1 MIWIVVV
8 FVLGYLLITLEHNL
22 HINKAATALVAGVLC
37 WTIFALN
44 AVEVEPVVE
53 ELTHHLSEI
62 SAILFFLLAAMTIVE
77 IIDMHDGFDV
87 IVSRIETNSQRKL
100 FWIIS
105 LLAFFLS
112 SILDNLKATIV
123 LVSFLRKLV
132 PDKHERFFYAGLVV
146 VAANAGG
153 AFTPIGDVTT
163 TMLWIGGQVTTANII
178 QTLFLPS
185 VACLLVPLIYLSF
198 TKRGTIEK
206 RPNVASDE
214 IIPVHEANRDTTVLE
229 RRVVLI
235 LGVLSLVFVPVFKT
249 VTHLPPYMGVLLGLG
264 VLWTVTE
271 IIHRSKEEHVKNK
284 YSVLVALKK
293 VDTSTV
299 LFFLGILLSVGAL
312 QSAGQLASA
321 ATFLS
326 NEVGNFYLINFLV
339 GLFSSVVDNVPLV
352 AAMMRMYGGDFATDH
367 SFWEFLA
374 YCAGTGGSVLIIGS
388 AAGVAVMGM
397 EKIPFGWYLRK
408 ISLLALAGYIAGA
421 AVYLI
426 QLEVMG
432 GDEMPQAI
440 EVIDEQQ
447 SHQSLDHN
455 FTTSDM
461 LLIEQ

>member
-1 MIWIVVV
+1 MIWIVVI
-8 FVLGYLLITLEHNL
+8 FVIGYALITLEHNL

-37 WTIFALN
+37 WTVFALN
-44 AVEVEPVVE
+44 AVDVEPVVE
-53 ELTHHLSEI
+53 QLTHHLSEI

-87 IVSRIETNSQRKL
+87 IVSRIQTNSQRKL
-100 FWIIS
+100 FWIIA

-112 SILDNLKATIV
+112 SILDNLTATIV

-132 PDKHERFFYAGLVV
+132 PDKQERFFFAGIVV

-163 TMLWIGGQVTTANII
+163 TMLWIGGQVTTGNII

-185 VACLLVPLIYLSF
+185 VACLLIPLIYLSL
-198 TKRGTIEK
+198 TKKGTIEK
-206 RPNVASDE
+206 RPAVASDE
-214 IIPVHEANRDTTVLE
+214 QIPLHEADRDTSVFE
-229 RRVVLI
+229 RRIVLI
-235 LGVLSLVFVPVFKT
+235 LGVASLVFVPVFKT
-249 VTHLPPYMGVLLGLG
+249 ITHLPPYMGVLLGLG
-264 VLWTVTE
+264 VLWTVIE
-271 IIHRSKEEHVKNK
+271 IIHKRKEEHVKNK
-284 YSVLVALKK
+284 YSVLSALKK
-293 VDTSTV
+293 VDSATV
-299 LFFLGILLSVGAL
+299 LFFLGILLSVGAM

-326 NEVGNFYLINFLV
+326 EEVGNFYLINFLV
-339 GLFSSVVDNVPLV
+339 GLFSSIVDNVPLV
-352 AAMMRMYGGDFATDH
+352 AAMMRMYGGSFATDH

-421 AVYLI
+421 SVYMI
-426 QLEVMG
+426 QLQVFRG
-432 GDEMPQAI
+432 GGESSIQAI
-440 EVIDEQQ
+440 EAKTPDGNDGHPSKPHKMVLVVE
-447 SHQSLDHN
+447 
-455 FTTSDM
+455 
-461 LLIEQ
+461 